1 MIEYEGILVQKGE
14 TMIWNTPYEINSHDV
29 DYNGIA
35 TVTAIMRYMQ
45 ESANIQVREMGP
57 SNESLREKGHA
68 FILSR
73 FSIEIGEPLFAYDK
87 IQSKTWGTG
96 NKRLLF
102 QRCFAIEK
110 DEKVI
115 CRAHATMGLLDIP
128 SRKLLTAEH
137 YQAGFTYEENFD
149 PPVDER
155 MTLPKSTEE
164 MTYLGEYRVGYAVV
178 DMNRHMNNTR
188 YADMML
194 GFVNMD
200 HKWVKHFTIRFAQ
213 EAPLH
218 EILQVYGKAEGDV
231 WVFRTLRSDG
241 QLNAEAQFVFGN
253 VGE

>member
-1 MIEYEGILVQKGE
+1 
-14 TMIWNTPYEINSHDV
+14 MIWTTHCEINSHDI

-57 SNESLREKGHA
+57 SNESLRKKGHA

-73 FSIEIGEPLFAYDK
+73 FSIEMNEPLHAYDK
-87 IQSKTWGTG
+87 IASKTWGTG

-110 DEKVI
+110 EERVV

-137 YQAGFTYEENFD
+137 YKAGFTYEENFD

-155 MTLPKSTEE
+155 MTLPKSCNE
-164 MTYLGEYRVGYAVV
+164 MEYMGEYRVGYAVV

-188 YADMML
+188 YADMLL

-200 HKWVKHFTIRFAQ
+200 KQWVKHFTIRFAQ
-213 EAPLH
+213 EAPLG
-218 EILQVYGKAEGDV
+218 ETLKVYGKCEGDA

-241 QLNAEAQFVFGN
+241 QLNAEAQFVLADITD
-253 VGE
+253 